1 MTGFSTELI
10 ESDVDESF
18 AFNEELIQDEQ
29 VDEVRGVCLELAKGW
44 IDFLTDSN
52 TTIVSVVRRSVE
64 LLTLVDDLNRG

>member
-29 VDEVRGVCLELAKGW
+29 VDVVRSVCLELAKW
-44 IDFLTDSN
+44 
-52 TTIVSVVRRSVE
+52 
-64 LLTLVDDLNRG
+64 